1 VSCPTSLDLCRVRG
15 DTFPFTVTL
24 TDGAG
29 AAIDITGSSFTLT
42 VDPSP
47 APSGSANNLFS
58 VAGVLSDPV
67 NGEVTF
73 TLSWTDADQTP
84 NTYYYDIQWTA
95 SGGAVRTIL
104 KGKWVVQQDI
114 TK

>member
-1 VSCPTSLDLCRVRG
+1 MSCPTSVDLCRVRG

-24 TDGAG
+24 TDGDG
-29 AAIDITGSSFTLT
+29 TAIDITGSSFVLT

-47 APSGSANNLFS
+47 APSSSANNLFS
-58 VAGVLSDPV
+58 VTGALSDPV

-73 TLSWTDADQTP
+73 TLGAADADQVP
-84 NTYYYDIQWTA
+84 NTYYYDIQWTD

-104 KGKWVVQQDI
+104 KGKWTVQQDI